1 MGRTVVSHAL
11 LPQEACPPLLPS
23 LSTITFC
30 DGDVEAAAAAL
41 AQRVEAMAFANP
53 WLAGWVDRR
62 GAPTLCFDASCAPP
76 ADLFAVVDNGPT
88 RETPYSEMA
97 PALGDRLVTGD
108 ARLFSATLIADAD
121 HRRRFAVAVSLSPAC
136 GDAHVLY
143 RLQGALPRGNRP
155 PNFEMLS
162 LGHIE
167 VDSADFETT
176 RLLSSSSRSTV
187 EEVGALRSMTRTLK
201 SD

>member
-97 PALGDRLVTGD
+97 PARASFWLILGRAIVPWNGLE
-108 ARLFSATLIADAD
+108 A
-121 HRRRFAVAVSLSPAC
+121 
-136 GDAHVLY
+136 
-143 RLQGALPRGNRP
+143 
-155 PNFEMLS
+155 
-162 LGHIE
+162 
-167 VDSADFETT
+167 
-176 RLLSSSSRSTV
+176 
-187 EEVGALRSMTRTLK
+187 
-201 SD
+201 

>member
-155 PNFEMLS
+155 PNMLS

-176 RLLSSSSRSTV
+176 RLLSSSSRSTG

-201 SD
+201 YG

>member
-62 GAPTLCFDASCAPP
+62 GAPTLCFDAAGAPP

-108 ARLFSATLIADAD
+108 ARLFPATLIADAD

-143 RLQGALPRGNRP
+143 RLQGTLPRGNRP
-155 PNFEMLS
+155 PVCS
-162 LGHIE
+162 IP
-167 VDSADFETT
+167 T
-176 RLLSSSSRSTV
+176 
-187 EEVGALRSMTRTLK
+187 
-201 SD
+201 